1 MALLAGAV
9 IFASCSRSNG
19 SITMGSKSQ
28 FDSLSYAL
36 GNNVGAGL
44 NRMMSD
50 IPFDFDAMTEGVT
63 EGALG
68 TAKMTH
74 PEALDTF
81 RTFFMV
87 TRPERA
93 QAIAK
98 KNAMTPD
105 SLKTPDESLADPA
118 MFESEE
124 ERAEISYAFGNDI
137 GYNISQSGMPI
148 QLVWIGKA
156 MQDVRDGKAKMA
168 EDAVNQYLQ
177 YYFMVK
183 RPAENAEASK
193 AWLEKTEKKSG
204 VKKTESGLL
213 YKVTDAGD
221 ASVMPKDPRDVVK
234 VHYTGRT
241 REGKVFDTSIFK
253 NRSKEQQEMMRK
265 QSPDSFDEKGAPKE
279 ADEPAKFPLNRVI
292 KGWTEGL
299 QLVGEG
305 GKITLWIPSDL
316 AYGTRGAG
324 RDIGP
329 NEALQFDVEVIEV
342 IPYEEPAPADSTA
355 TTPAPAPAK

>member
-1 MALLAGAV
+1 MKRTLCFMALLAGAV

-74 PEALDTF
+74 PEALDTL

-105 SLKTPDESLADPA
+105 SLKTPEESLADPA

-124 ERAEISYAFGNDI
+124 ERRFISYAFGIDLGNNMLGEDL
-137 GYNISQSGMPI
+137 PI
-148 QLVWIGKA
+148 QLVWFGQGLKDITGN
-156 MQDVRDGKAKMA
+156 R
-168 EDAVNQYLQ
+168 E
-177 YYFMVK
+177 
-183 RPAENAEASK
+183 EARM
-193 AWLEKTEKKSG
+193 TE
-204 VKKTESGLL
+204 
-213 YKVTDAGD
+213 
-221 ASVMPKDPRDVVK
+221 
-234 VHYTGRT
+234 
-241 REGKVFDTSIFK
+241 
-253 NRSKEQQEMMRK
+253 
-265 QSPDSFDEKGAPKE
+265 
-279 ADEPAKFPLNRVI
+279 
-292 KGWTEGL
+292 
-299 QLVGEG
+299 
-305 GKITLWIPSDL
+305 
-316 AYGTRGAG
+316 
-324 RDIGP
+324 
-329 NEALQFDVEVIEV
+329 
-342 IPYEEPAPADSTA
+342 
-355 TTPAPAPAK
+355 

>member
-74 PEALDTF
+74 PEALDTL

-105 SLKTPDESLADPA
+105 SLKTPEESLADPA

-124 ERAEISYAFGNDI
+124 ERRFISYAFGIDLGNNMLGADL
-137 GYNISQSGMPI
+137 PI
-148 QLVWIGKA
+148 QLVWFGQGLKDITGNGEEA
-156 MQDVRDGKAKMA
+156 RMTEQ
-168 EDAVNQYLQ
+168 EAVKFLRNWYS
-177 YYFMVK
+177 VV
-183 RPAENAEASK
+183 RPAENKGDET
-193 AWLEKTEKKSG
+193 LMP
-204 VKKTESGLL
+204 
-213 YKVTDAGD
+213 TD
-221 ASVMPKDPRDVVK
+221 SRDRVK
-234 VHYTGRT
+234 VYYTGT
-241 REGKVFDTSIFK
+241 NYKGQVFDSSYFENK
-253 NRSKEQQEMMRK
+253 PEEMKEYLK
-265 QSPDSFDEKGAPKE
+265 QIDPEGYDKDEAVEFELGQ
-279 ADEPAKFPLNRVI
+279 VI
-292 KGWTEGL
+292 PGWTEGL
-299 QLVGEG
+299 KLIGKG
-305 GKITLWIPSDL
+305 GKITLWIPAEL
-316 AYGTRGAG
+316 AYGRQARGKY
-324 RDIGP
+324 ILP
-329 NEALQFDVEVIEV
+329 NSALKFEVELEDV
-342 IPYEEPAPADSTA
+342 IPFVEE
-355 TTPAPAPAK
+355 TTPATTDEAAAATTQAANSALPVKK

>member
-74 PEALDTF
+74 PEALDTL

-105 SLKTPDESLADPA
+105 SLKTPEESLADPA

-124 ERAEISYAFGNDI
+124 ERRFISYAFGIDLGNNMLGADL
-137 GYNISQSGMPI
+137 PI
-148 QLVWIGKA
+148 QLVWFGQGLKDITGNGEEA
-156 MQDVRDGKAKMA
+156 RMTEQ
-168 EDAVNQYLQ
+168 EAVKFLRNWYS
-177 YYFMVK
+177 VV
-183 RPAENAEASK
+183 RPAENKKANEEWIASI
-193 AWLEKTEKKSG
+193 EKKSG
-204 VKKTESGLL
+204 VQKTESGLL
-213 YKVTDAGD
+213 YKIEKKGDETLMPTDSA
-221 ASVMPKDPRDVVK
+221 
-234 VHYTGRT
+234 TG
-241 REGKVFDTSIFK
+241 
-253 NRSKEQQEMMRK
+253 
-265 QSPDSFDEKGAPKE
+265 
-279 ADEPAKFPLNRVI
+279 
-292 KGWTEGL
+292 
-299 QLVGEG
+299 
-305 GKITLWIPSDL
+305 
-316 AYGTRGAG
+316 
-324 RDIGP
+324 
-329 NEALQFDVEVIEV
+329 
-342 IPYEEPAPADSTA
+342 
-355 TTPAPAPAK
+355 

>member
-74 PEALDTF
+74 PEALDTL

-98 KNAMTPD
+98 KNAMTR
-105 SLKTPDESLADPA
+105 
-118 MFESEE
+118 F
-124 ERAEISYAFGNDI
+124 AEDTRRVVGRSR
-137 GYNISQSGMPI
+137 
-148 QLVWIGKA
+148 
-156 MQDVRDGKAKMA
+156 DVRERG
-168 EDAVNQYLQ
+168 
-177 YYFMVK
+177 
-183 RPAENAEASK
+183 
-193 AWLEKTEKKSG
+193 G
-204 VKKTESGLL
+204 
-213 YKVTDAGD
+213 
-221 ASVMPKDPRDVVK
+221 ASVHFVCFR
-234 VHYTGRT
+234 Y
-241 REGKVFDTSIFK
+241 
-253 NRSKEQQEMMRK
+253 RS
-265 QSPDSFDEKGAPKE
+265 G
-279 ADEPAKFPLNRVI
+279 
-292 KGWTEGL
+292 
-299 QLVGEG
+299 
-305 GKITLWIPSDL
+305 
-316 AYGTRGAG
+316 
-324 RDIGP
+324 
-329 NEALQFDVEVIEV
+329 
-342 IPYEEPAPADSTA
+342 
-355 TTPAPAPAK
+355 

>member
-74 PEALDTF
+74 PEALDTL

-105 SLKTPDESLADPA
+105 SLKTPEESLADPA

-124 ERAEISYAFGNDI
+124 ERRFISYAFGIDLGNNMLGADL
-137 GYNISQSGMPI
+137 PI
-148 QLVWIGKA
+148 QLVWFGQGLKDITGNGEEA
-156 MQDVRDGKAKMA
+156 RMTEQ
-168 EDAVNQYLQ
+168 EAVKFLRNWYS
-177 YYFMVK
+177 VV
-183 RPAENAEASK
+183 RPAENKKANEEWIASI
-193 AWLEKTEKKSG
+193 EKKSG
-204 VKKTESGLL
+204 VQKTESGLL
-213 YKVTDAGD
+213 YKIEKKGDETLMPTD
-221 ASVMPKDPRDVVK
+221 SRDRVK
-234 VHYTGRT
+234 VYD
-241 REGKVFDTSIFK
+241 K
-253 NRSKEQQEMMRK
+253 
-265 QSPDSFDEKGAPKE
+265 DEAVEFELGQ
-279 ADEPAKFPLNRVI
+279 VI
-292 KGWTEGL
+292 PGWTEGL
-299 QLVGEG
+299 KLIGKG
-305 GKITLWIPSDL
+305 GKITLWIPAEL
-316 AYGTRGAG
+316 AYGRQARGKY
-324 RDIGP
+324 ILP
-329 NEALQFDVEVIEV
+329 NSALKFEVELEDV
-342 IPYEEPAPADSTA
+342 IPFVEE
-355 TTPAPAPAK
+355 TTPATTDEAAAATTQAANSALPVKK

>member
-1 MALLAGAV
+1 MKRTLCFMALLAGAV

-74 PEALDTF
+74 PEALDTL

-105 SLKTPDESLADPA
+105 SLKTP
-118 MFESEE
+118 
-124 ERAEISYAFGNDI
+124 
-137 GYNISQSGMPI
+137 
-148 QLVWIGKA
+148 
-156 MQDVRDGKAKMA
+156 
-168 EDAVNQYLQ
+168 
-177 YYFMVK
+177 
-183 RPAENAEASK
+183 
-193 AWLEKTEKKSG
+193 
-204 VKKTESGLL
+204 
-213 YKVTDAGD
+213 
-221 ASVMPKDPRDVVK
+221 
-234 VHYTGRT
+234 
-241 REGKVFDTSIFK
+241 
-253 NRSKEQQEMMRK
+253 
-265 QSPDSFDEKGAPKE
+265 
-279 ADEPAKFPLNRVI
+279 
-292 KGWTEGL
+292 
-299 QLVGEG
+299 
-305 GKITLWIPSDL
+305 
-316 AYGTRGAG
+316 
-324 RDIGP
+324 
-329 NEALQFDVEVIEV
+329 
-342 IPYEEPAPADSTA
+342 
-355 TTPAPAPAK
+355 

>member
-74 PEALDTF
+74 PEALDTL

-105 SLKTPDESLADPA
+105 SLKTPEESLADPA
-118 MFESEE
+118 MFESERSVGSFRMLSVSIWVTICWE
-124 ERAEISYAFGNDI
+124 QTFRFSWFG
-137 GYNISQSGMPI
+137 S
-148 QLVWIGKA
+148 
-156 MQDVRDGKAKMA
+156 VR
-168 EDAVNQYLQ
+168 V
-177 YYFMVK
+177 
-183 RPAENAEASK
+183 
-193 AWLEKTEKKSG
+193 
-204 VKKTESGLL
+204 
-213 YKVTDAGD
+213 
-221 ASVMPKDPRDVVK
+221 
-234 VHYTGRT
+234 
-241 REGKVFDTSIFK
+241 
-253 NRSKEQQEMMRK
+253 
-265 QSPDSFDEKGAPKE
+265 
-279 ADEPAKFPLNRVI
+279 
-292 KGWTEGL
+292 
-299 QLVGEG
+299 
-305 GKITLWIPSDL
+305 
-316 AYGTRGAG
+316 
-324 RDIGP
+324 
-329 NEALQFDVEVIEV
+329 
-342 IPYEEPAPADSTA
+342 
-355 TTPAPAPAK
+355 

>member
-1 MALLAGAV
+1 MKRTLCFMALLAGAV

-74 PEALDTF
+74 PEALDTL

-105 SLKTPDESLADPA
+105 SLKTPEESLADPA

-124 ERAEISYAFGNDI
+124 ERRFISYAFGIDLGNNMLGEDL
-137 GYNISQSGMPI
+137 PI
-148 QLVWIGKA
+148 QLVWFGQGLKDITGNREEA
-156 MQDVRDGKAKMA
+156 RMTEQ
-168 EDAVNQYLQ
+168 EAVKFLQ
-177 YYFMVK
+177 NWFMVV
-183 RPAENAEASK
+183 RPAENKKANEEWIASI
-193 AWLEKTEKKSG
+193 EKKSG
-204 VKKTESGLL
+204 VQKTESGLL
-213 YKVTDAGD
+213 YKIEKKGD
-221 ASVMPKDPRDVVK
+221 
-234 VHYTGRT
+234 
-241 REGKVFDTSIFK
+241 E
-253 NRSKEQQEMMRK
+253 
-265 QSPDSFDEKGAPKE
+265 
-279 ADEPAKFPLNRVI
+279 
-292 KGWTEGL
+292 
-299 QLVGEG
+299 
-305 GKITLWIPSDL
+305 TL
-316 AYGTRGAG
+316 
-324 RDIGP
+324 
-329 NEALQFDVEVIEV
+329 
-342 IPYEEPAPADSTA
+342 
-355 TTPAPAPAK
+355 TPATG